1 MNINEKLKQQLEI
14 LINNLKKENIKKKK
28 INKFIIKH
36 KNLNKKI
43 KSIYKNM

>member
-28 INKFIIKH
+28 NK
-36 KNLNKKI
+36 
-43 KSIYKNM
+43 